1 MYYIEWIMLGID
13 VIIPAPKERTNE
25 MEIVF
30 SGEILNITPFKN
42 GFVFATKSLTD
53 DGRLKA
59 NFYGYDAINDKF
71 THIKKSVFLKV
82 KFGYEYEEIAQQ
94 LGDYVSCDV
103 GVLGDGR
110 IMAIF
115 PNGEYNIFNTDGSL
129 NVSSLLTYH
138 GSPVCDIAA
147 DGAYVWCAV
156 PSENAI
162 IKYSPREGRILLRVG
177 GGDATAF
184 ESPCAVSLQGNT
196 LYICNQASKKIR
208 TLNIQTNSVRDYRV
222 FNEKVYKYINVMGR
236 EFVWLK
242 SGLYI
247 LD

>member
-1 MYYIEWIMLGID
+1 
-13 VIIPAPKERTNE
+13 
-25 MEIVF
+25 MELAF

-42 GFVFATKSLTD
+42 GFVFAAKSVTD

-59 NFYGYDAINDKF
+59 DFFGYDAINDKF
-71 THIKKSVFLKV
+71 TRIKKSIFLKV
-82 KFGYEYEEIAQQ
+82 KFGFEYEEIAQQ

-103 GVLGDGR
+103 GVLSDNR

-138 GSPVCDIAA
+138 GSPVCDIAV
-147 DGAYVWCAV
+147 DGSYVWCAV

-162 IKYSPREGRILLRVG
+162 IKYSPREGRVLLRVG

-184 ESPCAVSLQGNT
+184 EGPCAVTLQDNI
-196 LYICNQASKKIR
+196 LYICNQSSKKIR

>member
-1 MYYIEWIMLGID
+1 
-13 VIIPAPKERTNE
+13 
-25 MEIVF
+25 MENVF
-30 SGEILNITPFKN
+30 SGEILNITPFKK
-42 GFVFATKSLTD
+42 GFVFATKSTTP

-59 NFYGYDAINDKF
+59 KFYGYDAVNDKF

-82 KFGYEYEEIAQQ
+82 KFGYEFEEIAEQ

-103 GVLGDGR
+103 GVLNDNR
-110 IMAIF
+110 IMAVF

-138 GSPVCDIAA
+138 GSPVCDIAV
-147 DGAYVWCAV
+147 DGAYIWCAV
-156 PSENAI
+156 PQENAI

-177 GGDATAF
+177 GEDTTAF
-184 ESPCAVSLQGNT
+184 ESPSAVSLMGNQ
-196 LYICNQASKKIR
+196 LFICNQSSKKIR
-208 TLNIQTNSVRDYRV
+208 TLNIETNSVRDYRA

>member
-1 MYYIEWIMLGID
+1 
-13 VIIPAPKERTNE
+13 

-53 DGRLKA
+53 DGKLKA

-71 THIKKSVFLKV
+71 THIKKSIFLKV

-138 GSPVCDIAA
+138 GSPVCDIAV

-184 ESPCAVSLQGNT
+184 ESPCAVSLHGNT

>member
-1 MYYIEWIMLGID
+1 MTRKGK
-13 VIIPAPKERTNE
+13 AK

-42 GFVFATKSLTD
+42 GFVFATKSMTE
-53 DGRLKA
+53 DGKLKA
-59 NFYGYDAINDKF
+59 NFFGYDAINDKF

-94 LGDYVSCDV
+94 LGDYVSCDI
-103 GVLGDGR
+103 GVLGDNR

-115 PNGEYNIFNTDGSL
+115 PNGEYNIFNTDGTL

-138 GSPVCDIAA
+138 GSPVCDIAV
-147 DGAYVWCAV
+147 DGAYIWCAV
-156 PSENAI
+156 PGENAI

-184 ESPCAVSLQGNT
+184 EGPCAVSLHNGT
-196 LYICNQASKKIR
+196 LYICNQASRKIR
-208 TLNIQTNSVRDYRV
+208 TLNIQNRTV
-222 FNEKVYKYINVMGR
+222 FIV
-236 EFVWLK
+236 
-242 SGLYI
+242 
-247 LD
+247 